1 MKIEVSFDLLE
12 QFVKQ
17 IKKDCDP
24 NGDDFLQ
31 NYFVEITV
39 DGNGNSTN
47 FNGSYDCPPIYFHYR
62 YAADTNW
69 KLIKC
74 TNFVDKG

>member
-1 MKIEVSFDLLE
+1 MKIKVSFDLLE

-17 IKKDCDP
+17 IKKENC
-24 NGDDFLQ
+24 GDLF
-31 NYFVEITV
+31 NVEITV
-39 DGNGNSTN
+39 DETSTN

-62 YAADTNW
+62 YSADTNW